1 MMTFGEVRSIA
12 DGGIVELGAHT
23 VSHSSLAAHSREY
36 QRREMYE
43 SQKTLTELVDQ
54 PIDLF
59 AYPHG
64 EYTAETLE
72 VAEELGFSGAF
83 TTNQETVTRNA
94 GLLELPRFQVE
105 DWDGDEFERQLGRWM
120 WR

>member
-1 MMTFGEVRSIA
+1 MMTFGEVSSIA

-23 VSHSSLAAHSREY
+23 VSHPSLAGHPREY
-36 QRREMYE
+36 QLREMHE
-43 SQKTLTELVDQ
+43 SQRMLTELVNQ

-64 EYTAETLE
+64 EYTTETLKI
-72 VAEELGFSGAF
+72 AKDLGFSGAC
-83 TTNQETVTRNA
+83 TTVQETVTRNT

-105 DWDGDEFERQLGRWM
+105 DWDGEQFERQLRRWM